1 MSTYP
6 PDLESYVQQ
15 KIASGEFQS
24 VEEFAVVAANF
35 YRRLEER
42 KAELKASIDAAIA
55 EIEAGECGPIDFDEL
70 TAEVMANL
78 DKKGLP

>member
-15 KIASGEFQS
+15 KIASGEFESAEQ
-24 VEEFAVVAANF
+24 FAVVAARF
-35 YRRLEER
+35 YRRLEQR
-42 KAELKASIDAAIA
+42 RDELKASIDAAIA
-55 EIEAGECGPIDFDEL
+55 EIDTGECGPIDFDEL
-70 TAEVMANL
+70 TAEVMAEL